1 MLTRS
6 LKPLFLGSA
15 LIALTACLPMA
26 SLYAQ
31 QSRLTGNAM
40 LHLNTSNLDQSL
52 AFYRDVLGME
62 MFHST
67 EWSDGKNLS
76 GVPDSKLR
84 TAQLRVPGG
93 EFQMEI
99 IEWTG
104 AKLNPQHLHIQDPG
118 EVMLA
123 ISIRDFAKK
132 LEATKKLGLKVIAKD
147 GEIETTGNL
156 PAVMVADPTGFI
168 VELNDVD
175 HAKKPADTWWSGPI
189 AAVGIFITAEDLN
202 KTVNFYNHVFGFG
215 IKEPA
220 AAQPAT
226 ARVKMLFNEPRF
238 TTFRTA
244 RGTFPGIKF
253 PAITFQEFGGVDRKP
268 VHHSVVDPG
277 GPILPLTV
285 TDFAAAIEDVKANG
299 GIIGQGATS
308 ETLAAGAR
316 ASWIR
321 DPNGMLIRLG
331 SPAPARSASN

>member
-1 MLTRS
+1 VFNS
-6 LKPLFLGSA
+6 PKWA
-15 LIALTACLPMA
+15 
-26 SLYAQ
+26 
-31 QSRLTGNAM
+31 
-40 LHLNTSNLDQSL
+40 
-52 AFYRDVLGME
+52 
-62 MFHST
+62 
-67 EWSDGKNLS
+67 DGKNLS
-76 GVPDSKLR
+76 GIADSKLR
-84 TAQLRVPGG
+84 TAQLRVAGG
-93 EFQMEI
+93 DFQMEI
-99 IEWTG
+99 IEWSG

-123 ISIRDFAKK
+123 FSIRDFNQK

-175 HAKKPADTWWSGPI
+175 HAKKPVETWWSGPI
-189 AAVGIFITAEDLN
+189 AGVGIFITAEDLA
-202 KTVNFYNHVFGFG
+202 KTVNFYNHVFGFAM
-215 IKEPA
+215 KEPA

-226 ARVKMLFNEPRF
+226 ARIKMLFNQPRF

-244 RGTFPGIKF
+244 RGTFPGTSF
-253 PAITFQEFGGVDRKP
+253 PGITFQEFGGVDRKAA
-268 VHHSVVDPG
+268 HHGVVDPG

-308 ETLAAGAR
+308 EALAPDAR

-321 DPNGMLIRLG
+321 DPNGVLLRLG
-331 SPAPARSASN
+331 MPAPVRASSN